1 MVARARGRSPRRPKI
16 SAQARGKAADF
27 EAVAAQVVADLKA
40 QGAEALLAEVLA
52 QTSK

>member
-1 MVARARGRSPRRPKI
+1 MRAHVGDHRDGRKI
-16 SAQARGKAADF
+16 SAEARGKAGDF